1 MRYRPKHRGRAG
13 ERGSSLL
20 EAMAAICLL
29 FLIFFMLLQ
38 INRWSLA
45 HFFCQYAAFYG
56 AKGMSLGYDPQFPLR
71 GTRVAGISISGKN
84 IGSADDTESAARRY
98 LTNGDASGVA
108 YRYWHPQRN
117 SDPWFEVRG
126 DRTPNER
133 AECLVR
139 VRNQPLLAPAT
150 APLLGISDNPVPQAR
165 VSTYNWSRIFL
176 EE

>member
-1 MRYRPKHRGRAG
+1 MRYPRKHRRRAG

-20 EAMAAICLL
+20 ESMAAICIL

-45 HFFCQYAAFYG
+45 NFFCQYAAFYG

-71 GTRVAGISISGKN
+71 GTRVAGISISGEN
-84 IGSADDTESAARRY
+84 IGSASDSESSAQNY

-126 DRTPNER
+126 DRSPTEE
-133 AECLVR
+133 AECIVQ
-139 VRNQPLLAPAT
+139 VRNQPLLAPKT
-150 APLLGISDNPVPQAR
+150 APLLGIDRNPVPR
-165 VSTYNWSRIFL
+165 SKVTTYNWSRVYL

>member
-1 MRYRPKHRGRAG
+1 MRHRKKFCPRAG

-20 EAMAAICLL
+20 EAMAAICIL
-29 FLIFFMLLQ
+29 FLVFFMLLQ

-71 GTRVAGISISGKN
+71 GARVAGISISGAN
-84 IGSADDTESAARRY
+84 IGSAGDTESAAQHY

-117 SDPWFEVRG
+117 SDPWFEVSG
-126 DRTPNER
+126 DRSPDQR
-133 AECLVR
+133 AECTVQI
-139 VRNQPLLAPAT
+139 RNQPLLAPTT
-150 APLLGISDNPVPQAR
+150 APLLGIGENPIPRAK
-165 VSTYNWSRIFL
+165 VSTWNWSRLYL